1 MVAGPPPHLYND
13 LRREAIAEPALVER
27 EVKVQ
32 YPDNPQAERMVR
44 SQLRSRGIADERLLA
59 VMSRIARHRFVP
71 GASRGEAYG
80 DFPLP
85 IGSGQTISQ
94 PYMVALM
101 TEELR
106 LSGEERVLEVGT
118 GSGYQTAILAE
129 LAAEV
134 FTIELSPELLEPAR
148 RLLTELGYDNIHFR
162 AGDGSGGWPE
172 QAPFDRVLVAAA
184 AQAIPGSLTAQ
195 LADNG
200 ILVIPVGSSQNYQT
214 LMVVRREGSR
224 LEQREGIGCRFV
236 PLVRGR

>member
-1 MVAGPPPHLYND
+1 
-13 LRREAIAEPALVER
+13 
-27 EVKVQ
+27 VKVL
-32 YPDNPQAERMVR
+32 YPDNPQAERMAR
-44 SQLRSRGIADERLLA
+44 SQLRSRGIADERLLE
-59 VMSRIARHRFVP
+59 VMGRVARHRFVP
-71 GASRGEAYG
+71 GAGRGEAYG

-101 TEELR
+101 SEELR
-106 LSGEERVLEVGT
+106 LAGKEKVLEVGT

-134 FTIELSPELLEPAR
+134 FTIELIPELLEQAR
-148 RLLTELGYDNIHFR
+148 RLLTELGYGNIHYR

-172 QAPFDRVLVAAA
+172 EVPFDRVLVAAA
-184 AQAIPGSLTAQ
+184 AQTIPGPLTAQ

-200 ILVIPVGSSQNYQT
+200 ILVIPVGSSQSYQT
-214 LMVVRREGSR
+214 LMVVRREGHR

-236 PLVRGR
+236 PLVRSR

>member
-1 MVAGPPPHLYND
+1 M
-13 LRREAIAEPALVER
+13 
-27 EVKVQ
+27 KVQ
-32 YPDNPQAERMVR
+32 YPDNPQAQRMVR
-44 SQLRSRGIADERLLA
+44 TQIRSRGIADQRLLE
-59 VMSRIARHRFVP
+59 VMNRVARHRFVS
-71 GASRGEAYG
+71 GAGRSEAYG

-106 LSGEERVLEVGT
+106 LSGRESVLEVGT

-134 FTIELSPELLEPAR
+134 FTIELLPDLLERAR
-148 RLLTELGYDNIHFR
+148 SLLTELGYDNVHYR
-162 AGDGSGGWPE
+162 AGDGACGWPE
-172 QAPFDRVLVAAA
+172 RAPFDRVLVAAA
-184 AQAIPGSLTAQ
+184 AQTIPASLTAQ

-200 ILVIPVGSSQNYQT
+200 ILVIPVGSSQHYQT
-214 LMVVRREGSR
+214 LVVVRRVGSR

-236 PLVRGR
+236 PLVRGRS